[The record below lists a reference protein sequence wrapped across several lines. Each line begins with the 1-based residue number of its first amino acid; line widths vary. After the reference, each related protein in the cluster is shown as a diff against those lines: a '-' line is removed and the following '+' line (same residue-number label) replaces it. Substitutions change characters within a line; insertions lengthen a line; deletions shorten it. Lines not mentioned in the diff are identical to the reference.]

1 MPTQAGT
8 VAHLTHELGKA
19 LQPLATLLQPDFTS
33 RLGLQLPSSVAA
45 NAAVMSAF
53 STAATTAG
61 QLPALVTNLGNAIAA
76 DNVGP
81 IGLATA
87 SLISAVNQLIAHL
100 KAIGTQL
107 SAAAVGLPASER
119 AAIDQLAGTLASR
132 TIEYMLIG
140 YLDQRLPALTTTL
153 SMLGLID
160 KEMESPSLLETQPVP
175 ETRLPRR
182 FYVDRIGLLLQHPD
196 QLFQQA
202 FGLGDAAFDGQ
213 RLFSRLQHLLT
224 GFGLPSTLINTTGQ
238 PLRLDATF
246 FHLQVDPTVNPPGIT
261 WGFHLPGELTRTD
274 NIPISDLW
282 KGTLSAEAAFV
293 GGLSGT
299 LRPPFSITAQPP
311 SGNLKLTILAGIRAE
326 KPGDERIILI
336 GDTGGTRLQ
345 AKTIGG
351 SVGIDARLGTSGST
365 LSPAIQFRVDEGKL
379 IIDFSKGDGFI
390 KSLLSGVRFEAAIE
404 LLGTWSPTEGLRLQG
419 SGGVEV
425 FIPMHLDLAI
435 IQVQGLYI
443 SIGFSTAAPLKLG
456 VAAQFSTNLGPLK
469 AVVDHIGTDIPISFP
484 AGGGGNL
491 GFANIDFAFS
501 PPNGIGLSLD
511 GGGFKGGG
519 FLKINVD
526 KGEYAG
532 VLELE
537 FQSLFSVKAIGILNT
552 KMPDGSPGFSLIILI
567 TAEFPPI
574 QLGFGFTLLGVGGL
588 LGLNRTMVVER
599 LAAGVKDGSL
609 NYILFPTDVVAN
621 APTIIASIGAIFP
634 PRNGQFV
641 FGPMGKLGWGTPTLI
656 TVELGL
662 LIEVANPVRIA
673 ILGVIRCLLPEEHLP
688 LIKIQVNFI
697 GVLDFEKKQLFFF
710 ASIYDSRLLAFT
722 LAGDMLLLI
731 NWSANANFVLSVGGF
746 HPAFTPPPMGLPAL
760 TRLTIALLDGD
771 NPRLRLEAY
780 FAITAN
786 TVQFGAKLELY
797 ASVAIAS
804 IEGFLAFDVLIQF
817 SPFHF
822 IARIQAAL
830 SAKIAGVTLFAVG
843 LDLTLEGPSLWRAY
857 GSARVSVSFLFFS
870 VSATIKF
877 DVSWGDRTDTSLPP
891 VNVLPRLVTA
901 LGDKRNW
908 QALIPA
914 NSHQQVSLRERP
926 ADGPDADKLIVHPFG
941 ILTVSQKLVPLNI
954 DIQLLGN
961 QQIADNVKTF
971 RVEHVRDSNGHEFGL
986 EAVKEQFAVAQFVK
1000 MDDAAKLSRKAFEQL
1015 DSGILLAGSNRF
1027 MIGFAAVRTIRYD
1040 FKYLV
1045 KKKLTRALGK
1055 LRYLRAELFTTLLNG
1070 NAVAQSSLSMA
1081 SRSASPLA
1089 PPVMAVK
1096 PEQYVVSFID
1106 SLAPVTAT
1114 PVFDDEASA
1123 HAAMQTVVRDNPG
1136 FQGTVQVVSAY
1147 QLAL

>member
-8 VAHLTHELGKA
+8 VARLIHELGVA
-19 LQPLATLLQPDFTS
+19 LQPLETLLRSDFTD
-33 RLGLQLPSSVAA
+33 RLGLQLPPSVAT
-45 NAAVMSAF
+45 NPAVVAAF
-53 STAATTAG
+53 SAAATTAE
-61 QLPALVTNLGNAIAA
+61 QLPALVTALSTAITSGNTGAIITATTNLLS
-76 DNVGP
+76 VVS
-81 IGLATA
+81 T
-87 SLISAVNQLIAHL
+87 LITNL

-107 SAAAVGLPASER
+107 TAAAGGLPAAEQ
-119 AAIDQLAGTLASR
+119 AAITALAGTLASR
-132 TIEYMLIG
+132 AVEYMLVG
-140 YLDQRLPALTTTL
+140 YLDEQLPAVATTL
-153 SMLGLID
+153 FMLGLLD
-160 KEMESPSLLETQPVP
+160 KETESPNLLETQTDP
-175 ETRLPRR
+175 LPTIVRR
-182 FYVDRIGLLLQHPD
+182 FYFDRLGTLFQHPD
-196 QLFQQA
+196 QLLRQA
-202 FGLGDAAFDGQ
+202 YGFGDPAFDGQ
-213 RLFSRLQHLLT
+213 VLLRRIQALLI
-224 GFGLPSTLINTTGQ
+224 GLGVPSTLDQPAGQ
-238 PLRLDATF
+238 PLSLEAYILT
-246 FHLQVDPTVNPPGIT
+246 LQVDPSVNPPGLI
-261 WGFHLPGELTRTD
+261 WGFHLPGDLTRTEEF
-274 NIPISDLW
+274 PISDLW
-282 KGTLSAEAAFV
+282 KGTISVSAAFV
-293 GGLSGT
+293 GGLTGT
-299 LRPPFSITAQPP
+299 IRPPFSITARPP
-311 SGNLKLTILAGIRAE
+311 SGDLKLTVLAGIKAE
-326 KPGDERIILI
+326 KAGDERIILI

-351 SVGIDARLGTSGST
+351 SVGVNAQLGTSGGAI
-365 LSPAIQFRVDEGKL
+365 SPAVQFRVDEGKL

-390 KSLLSGVRFEAAIE
+390 QSLLSGVRFEADFA
-404 LLGTWSPTEGLRLQG
+404 LLGTWSPVEGLQLQG
-419 SGGVEV
+419 SGGVEI
-425 FIPMHLDLAI
+425 FIPVHLDLAI
-435 IQVQGLYI
+435 IKVQGLYI
-443 SIGFSTAAPLKLG
+443 SVGFSTAAPLKLG

-552 KMPDGSPGFSLIILI
+552 KLPDGSRGFSLIILI

-609 NYILFPTDVVAN
+609 SYLLFPTDVVAN
-621 APTIIASIGAIFP
+621 APAIISAIGAVFP
-634 PRNGQFV
+634 PKNGQFV

-662 LIEVANPVRIA
+662 IIEVANPVRIA

-688 LIKIQVNFI
+688 LIKLQVNFI

-731 NWSANANFVLSVGGF
+731 NWSDNANFVLSVGGF
-746 HPAFTPPPMGLPAL
+746 HPAFSPPPMGLPAL

-780 FAITAN
+780 FAVTSN

-804 IEGFLAFDVLIQF
+804 IEGFLLFDVLIQF

-822 IARIQAAL
+822 TAHIQAAL
-830 SAKIAGVTLFAVG
+830 TAKIAGVTLFAVG
-843 LDLTLEGPSLWRAY
+843 LDFTLEGPSLWRAY
-857 GSARVSVSFLFFS
+857 GSARVSVSFFFFS
-870 VSATIKF
+870 VSATIRF
-877 DVSWGDRTDTSLPP
+877 DVTWGDSTDTSLPP
-891 VNVLPRLVTA
+891 VTVLPRLAAA

-914 NSHQQVSLRERP
+914 DSHQQVSLRERP
-926 ADGPDADKLIVHPFG
+926 TDGPDADKLIVHPFG
-941 ILTVSQKLVPLNI
+941 VLTVSQKLVPLNL
-954 DIQLLGN
+954 DVQLLGN
-961 QQIADNVKTF
+961 QPIDDATKTF
-971 RVEHVRDSNGHEFGL
+971 RIDRVQDSHGTPFATEP
-986 EAVKEQFAVAQFVK
+986 VKEQFAVAQFVK
-1000 MDDAAKLSRKAFEQL
+1000 MDDAAKLSRKAFESL
-1015 DSGILLAGSNRF
+1015 DSGIRLAGSNRF
-1027 MIGFAAVRTIRYD
+1027 TIGFTAVRTVRYD

-1045 KKKLTRALGK
+1045 KKELIRFRNR
-1055 LRYLRAELFTTLLNG
+1055 LRYLRAELFTTLLHG
-1070 NAVAQSSLSMA
+1070 SAVAQSPLSLA
-1081 SRSASPLA
+1081 SRSQSPLA
-1089 PPVMAVK
+1089 PATMALT
-1096 PEQYVVSFID
+1096 PERYVVSFAD
-1106 SLAPVTAT
+1106 TLTPVTAGMH
-1114 PVFDDEASA
+1114 FDDEASA
-1123 HAAMQTVVRDNPG
+1123 YGAMQTLVNANPAYHG
-1136 FQGTVQVVSAY
+1136 NIQVISAY
-1147 QLAL
+1147 QLAP